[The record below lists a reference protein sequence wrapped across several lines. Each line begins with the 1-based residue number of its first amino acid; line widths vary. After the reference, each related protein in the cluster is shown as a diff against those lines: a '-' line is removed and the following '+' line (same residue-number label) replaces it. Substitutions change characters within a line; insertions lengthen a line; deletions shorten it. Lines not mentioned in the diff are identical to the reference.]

1 MDEASLAQ
9 TPALQ
14 PPPGVQSNFAD
25 RYSLN
30 PVIVGVGFVAYS
42 GVFLALDKMGLGRHQ
57 WDISLLDFT
66 ELNPLLMVA
75 DVGYCVVILLAKLPI
90 LLQYIRIFI
99 PSRSGTIYLATHTLI
114 WTNLLFYIAFAFA
127 VIFQCTPRAKIWNHD
142 VSGSC
147 INVQALFLVGG
158 SWNALSDFAILILPV
173 APIWRLQVSPRK
185 KIGISLVFGT
195 GLFACISSVVRLIY
209 NVQFL
214 KTSDLNYH
222 IVQLALWSL
231 AEVTTVILCGSLLIL
246 PNFFKLLRKKKRRAS
261 DKRFLMNHPPPGPSR
276 FPGPMRYPRGEALPL
291 PSEDYLALEDHSL
304 GLQRPFGGGD
314 AGEDGVWRDN
324 MAAEK
329 RIVKTIRIQT
339 RSEDGM
345 APEVGIAQAK
355 IFD

>member
-1 MDEASLAQ
+1 MGNSIYSEPTSLMSDF
-9 TPALQ
+9 TK
-14 PPPGVQSNFAD
+14 
-25 RYSLN
+25 
-30 PVIVGVGFVAYS
+30 IGFVAYS
-42 GVFLALDKMGLGRHQ
+42 GIFLALDKIGLGRHQ

-90 LLQYIRIFI
+90 LLQYIRIFM
-99 PSRSGTIYLATHTLI
+99 PSRSGPIYLATQTLI

-158 SWNALSDFAILILPV
+158 SWNVLSDFAILILPV
-173 APIWRLQVSPRK
+173 APIWRLQVSRRK

-195 GLFACISSVVRLIY
+195 GLFACIASVVRLVY

-222 IVQLALWSL
+222 IVLLALWSL
-231 AEVTTVILCGSLLIL
+231 AEVTTVILCGNLLIL
-246 PNFFKLLRKKKRRAS
+246 PNFFKLLRRKKKRRAS
-261 DKRFLMNHPPPGPSR
+261 DKGYLMNHPAPGYKKS
-276 FPGPMRYPRGEALPL
+276 PGPMRYPRGEALSL
-291 PSEDYLALEDHSL
+291 PSGDSLALEDHSL
-304 GLQRPFGGGD
+304 GLQRSLSGGD
-314 AGEDGVWRDN
+314 TGEDGVWSDDI
-324 MAAEK
+324 AADQ

-345 APEVGIAQAK
+345 DLEVGMAQAK
-355 IFD
+355 VFD